1 MFYLHSTVNNFH
13 WWKRLQSF
21 GLYHN
26 HLEIKQ
32 QQSSDGFK
40 TKVADKYCKCLLLGD
55 SNIKQIYTLRIKSC
69 GMFRPYPNNLTASDW
84 KIFTKGQIKIGAQE
98 WNFRGI
104 LFVSKPFDIQKQY
117 SFDSFKE
124 NFEMLSLQFISKNF
138 IFLLSYHI
146 CITIINFYSF
156 PLVSMQSMQL

>member
-1 MFYLHSTVNNFH
+1 
-13 WWKRLQSF
+13 
-21 GLYHN
+21 
-26 HLEIKQ
+26 
-32 QQSSDGFK
+32 
-40 TKVADKYCKCLLLGD
+40 
-55 SNIKQIYTLRIKSC
+55 
-69 GMFRPYPNNLTASDW
+69 MFRPYPNNLTASDW

-124 NFEMLSLQFISKNF
+124 NFEMLSLQLISKNF

-146 CITIINFYSF
+146 YITIINFYSF